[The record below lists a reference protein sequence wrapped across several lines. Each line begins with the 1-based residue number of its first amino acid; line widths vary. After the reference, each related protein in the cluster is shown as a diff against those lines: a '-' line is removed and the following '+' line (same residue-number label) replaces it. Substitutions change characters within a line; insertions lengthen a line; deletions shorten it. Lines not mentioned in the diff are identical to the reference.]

1 MILFI
6 MGKPGCL
13 KVKCC
18 IECSPNDR
26 ISTIWEDRIFMNK
39 SRQKTKRWK
48 ITLTVLI
55 AVGAILSAVCVIYLN
70 DYYCADAAVSEA
82 LKSDDEV
89 KVEWIDDNGI
99 VFWPKE
105 PEAGLIFYP
114 GGKVE
119 FTAYAPLLRS
129 LAEEGVLCVLIKMPC
144 NLAVLDIDAA
154 EGIQERFPEI
164 VDWYIGGHSL
174 GGAMA
179 AGYVA
184 EHVDE
189 YKGLILLAA
198 YSTKD
203 ISKSGLQ
210 VLSVYGSEDGV
221 LDIEKYTDNRTNL
234 PADMEEQ
241 IIEGGCH
248 AQFGSYG
255 KQEGDGE
262 PGISSEEQRKVTA
275 QYIAELM
282 ADSD

>member
-1 MILFI
+1 M
-6 MGKPGCL
+6 
-13 KVKCC
+13 
-18 IECSPNDR
+18 D
-26 ISTIWEDRIFMNK
+26 K

-55 AVGAILSAVCVIYLN
+55 AVGVIFSAVCAIYLY
-70 DYYCADAAVSEA
+70 DYYCADAAASEA

-99 VFWPKE
+99 AFWPTE

-129 LAEEGVLCVLIKMPC
+129 LAEEGILCVLIKMPY
-144 NLAVLDIDAA
+144 NLAVLDMDAA
-154 EGIQERFPEI
+154 EGIQEKFPEI
-164 VDWYIGGHSL
+164 GDWYIGGHSL

-179 AGYVA
+179 AGYA
-184 EHVDE
+184 ADHVDE

-221 LDIEKYTDNRTNL
+221 LDIEKYTNNRTKL
-234 PADMEEQ
+234 PADMEEY

-255 KQEGDGE
+255 RQEGDGE
-262 PGISSEEQRKVTA
+262 PGISSEEQRKVTV
-275 QYIAELM
+275 QYIVELM
-282 ADSD
+282 TDSD

>member
-1 MILFI
+1 
-6 MGKPGCL
+6 
-13 KVKCC
+13 
-18 IECSPNDR
+18 
-26 ISTIWEDRIFMNK
+26 MNK

-55 AVGAILSAVCVIYLN
+55 VIVAILSAVCVVYLN
-70 DYYCADAAVSEA
+70 DYYCADAAASEA

-99 VFWPKE
+99 AFWPKE
-105 PEAGLIFYP
+105 PEFGLIFYP

-119 FTAYAPLLRS
+119 FTAYAPLLRN
-129 LAEEGVLCVLIKMPC
+129 LAEEGILCVLIRMPY
-144 NLAVLDIDAA
+144 NLAVLDMDVA

-164 VDWYIGGHSL
+164 GDWYIGGHSL

-179 AGYVA
+179 ASYAA

-221 LDIEKYTDNRTNL
+221 LDIEKYTNNRTNL
-234 PADMEEQ
+234 PVDMEEY

-262 PGISSEEQRKVTA
+262 PGISSEEQRKATA

>member
-1 MILFI
+1 
-6 MGKPGCL
+6 
-13 KVKCC
+13 
-18 IECSPNDR
+18 
-26 ISTIWEDRIFMNK
+26 MNR
-39 SRQKTKRWK
+39 SRQKTKGWK
-48 ITLTVLI
+48 IALTVLI

-70 DYYCADAAVSEA
+70 DYYCADAAASEA
-82 LKSDDEV
+82 LKSDDAVE
-89 KVEWIDDNGI
+89 VEWIDDNGI
-99 VFWPKE
+99 VFLPTE

-129 LAEEGVLCVLIKMPC
+129 LAEEGILCILIKMPC
-144 NLAVLDIDAA
+144 NLAVLDVDAA

-164 VDWYIGGHSL
+164 EDWYIGGHSL

-189 YKGLILLAA
+189 YNGLILLAA

-221 LDIEKYTDNRTNL
+221 LDIEKYNGSRTNL
-234 PADMEEQ
+234 PVDMEEH

>member
-1 MILFI
+1 
-6 MGKPGCL
+6 
-13 KVKCC
+13 
-18 IECSPNDR
+18 
-26 ISTIWEDRIFMNK
+26 MNK
-39 SRQKTKRWK
+39 SGQKTKRWK
-48 ITLTVLI
+48 ITLLVLI
-55 AVGAILSAVCVIYLN
+55 VVGAILSAGCVIYLN
-70 DYYCADAAVSEA
+70 DYYCADAAA
-82 LKSDDEV
+82 LKALESGDEV

-99 VFWPKE
+99 AFLPKE
-105 PEAGLIFYP
+105 PDAGLIFYP

-119 FTAYAPLLRS
+119 FTSYAPLLRS

-154 EGIQERFPEI
+154 EGIQERFP
-164 VDWYIGGHSL
+164 DTRNWYIGGHSL

-179 AGYVA
+179 AGYVSG
-184 EHVDE
+184 HVDQ

-221 LDIEKYTDNRTNL
+221 LNIEKYTDNRANL
-234 PADMEEQ
+234 PADMEEH

-262 PGISSEEQRKVTA
+262 PGISSEEQWKVTV
-275 QYIAELM
+275 QYIVGLI
-282 ADSD
+282 AD